1 MKKILFVICAT
12 MLAFAAEAKN
22 DEMAIEYD
30 QIPAK
35 AQSFVSEYFPNIA
48 VKKSTQKF
56 DDGIAEYT
64 VYLKNK
70 AVVKFDMVGA
80 WDEVTVSKKTV
91 IPTGFLPKKVS
102 EALNANFADKSIC
115 KMSNDG
121 YTYEIKFSDGSE
133 TKINANGVI
142 F

>member
-1 MKKILFVICAT
+1 MKKVLFIICAT

-22 DEMAIEYD
+22 DEMSIEYD

-35 AQSFVSEYFPNIA
+35 AQSFVSEYFPNVA
-48 VKKSTQKF
+48 VKKATQKF

-70 AVVKFDMVGA
+70 AVVKFDMVGG
-80 WDEVTVSKKTV
+80 WNEVEVSKKSV

-102 EALNANFADKSIC
+102 ETLNANFDNKSIC

-121 YTYEIKFSDGSE
+121 YVYVIKYSDGFE
-133 TKINANGVI
+133 AKINANGVI